1 MSAAPNPT
9 SSATP
14 TRLSNHRSVRTLRR
28 VVEAFIEPVKLVRA
42 VAELPRFGRDYRRFR
57 GAATAAGLPCP
68 PWSDVHPVFGQR
80 GSHEFDAHY
89 IYLNGW
95 AARRIITFA
104 PEAHVDVG
112 SQLSFTTVLGAAL
125 SVQIVEFRPVPL
137 ALSGLTFTQGS
148 ILELPFQDDSVRS
161 LSCLHVIEHIGLG
174 RYGDPIDPFGTRKA
188 AAELVRVLAPGG
200 QLLVGLPVGRPR
212 VCFNAHRVHSEQEV
226 LDMFSGLRLIEFS
239 GVDDARRFTIDRN
252 RGELDSCEYGCGFFR
267 FTK

>member
-1 MSAAPNPT
+1 MNDVPNAVPN
-9 SSATP
+9 ATP
-14 TRLSNHRSVRTLRR
+14 TKFRNRRFVRTVRR
-28 VVEAFIEPVKLVRA
+28 FIEPFFEPMKLVRA
-42 VAELPRFGRDYRRFR
+42 MAEIPRVWREYQQYCSD
-57 GAATAAGLPCP
+57 ATALELPCP
-68 PWSDVHPVFGQR
+68 RWSDFHPVFGQR

-95 AARRIITFA
+95 ASRRILEFA
-104 PEAHVDVG
+104 PEVHVDVG

-125 SVQIVEFRPVPL
+125 PVEIVEFRPIPL

-148 ILELPFQDDSVRS
+148 ILELPFRNGEVRS

-174 RYGDPIDPFGTRKA
+174 RYGDPIDPAGTRKA

-200 QLLVGLPVGRPR
+200 QLLVGLPVGRSR
-212 VCFNAHRVHSEQEV
+212 VCFNAHRVHSEHEV
-226 LDMFSGLRLIEFS
+226 HEMFAGLQLLEFS
-239 GVDDARRFTIDRN
+239 GVDDARGFTIGRQ